1 MAMRNFSA
9 YFTFPGCGS
18 EIHAGK
24 ICDLQFATTSNP
36 IRVENTTATSF
47 TFRALPGHSEGANRV
62 ITFSFSYQ
70 QSDQQLHLGVWS
82 RGPWTLTAQGSIDSG
97 LARNSWVTFAGN
109 LITAIRNG
117 DYNNFSG
124 PTPGELSDSANPAIV
139 RNADGRLEAFVLSNG
154 GTLFHSWQ
162 VTPGGGWSGWFILGD
177 PSWKFWSGPA
187 VGTNADGRLE
197 VFVIGMDYTLY
208 HAWQQCAG
216 CGWSGWTGLGSPGH
230 DLMYPAVAR
239 NADGR
244 LEAFAIASQQ
254 DSAEGRLYDIWQT
267 SAGGGWSGWNDLGGK
282 LNSPPTVGLNRD
294 GRLEVFALGT
304 SKGLFHMAQ
313 GCAGC
318 TWGGWNQIG
327 SWQMQSDPVVASNAD
342 GRLEVFGLGLD
353 SALIHVWQNSPG
365 GGWSGF
371 ASLGGHLG
379 SAPSV
384 AMNADGRLEVF
395 MLDSGNS
402 LYHIW
407 QMCVGCGWSGWDNL
421 GGTIG
426 SVPAVANNADGRL
439 DGLVVGVDG
448 VSYHIW
454 QMNGGGWSGFSA
466 QPNGPWS
473 RFSAQPNA
481 LAAATTPVVA
491 AYAGQ
496 FHVFAR
502 AAGTGHLVHAVCVAC
517 NGFDWRFEDLGGFIT
532 GRPSVTAYNGQLQ
545 VFADGADGGTLWH
558 RWFDGAGWH
567 DWQKIAC
574 CGANPAT
581 TVYNNDLQLFARDTG
596 TAHLITAWCAACDG
610 SDWHYGDL
618 GGSITGRPDVSV
630 YGGQLRVLADGWDGT
645 TVFQRWYDNSS
656 GWHDWQQIGSPADQ
670 PTGLAFGNRF
680 HVIAHSTSTG
690 HVVHAWCAACGGAD
704 WNFEDLGTSH

>member
-1 MAMRNFSA
+1 M
-9 YFTFPGCGS
+9 
-18 EIHAGK
+18 
-24 ICDLQFATTSNP
+24 
-36 IRVENTTATSF
+36 
-47 TFRALPGHSEGANRV
+47 
-62 ITFSFSYQ
+62 
-70 QSDQQLHLGVWS
+70 HL
-82 RGPWTLTAQGSIDSG
+82 
-97 LARNSWVTFAGN
+97 
-109 LITAIRNG
+109 
-117 DYNNFSG
+117 
-124 PTPGELSDSANPAIV
+124 
-139 RNADGRLEAFVLSNG
+139 
-154 GTLFHSWQ
+154 
-162 VTPGGGWSGWFILGD
+162 
-177 PSWKFWSGPA
+177 
-187 VGTNADGRLE
+187 
-197 VFVIGMDYTLY
+197 
-208 HAWQQCAG
+208 
-216 CGWSGWTGLGSPGH
+216 
-230 DLMYPAVAR
+230 
-239 NADGR
+239 
-244 LEAFAIASQQ
+244 
-254 DSAEGRLYDIWQT
+254 
-267 SAGGGWSGWNDLGGK
+267 
-282 LNSPPTVGLNRD
+282 
-294 GRLEVFALGT
+294 
-304 SKGLFHMAQ
+304 
-313 GCAGC
+313 
-318 TWGGWNQIG
+318 GGWNQIG
-327 SWQMQSDPVVASNAD
+327 SWQVQSDPVVASNAD

-407 QMCVGCGWSGWDNL
+407 QMCVGCGWSGWYNL

-473 RFSAQPNA
+473 GFSAQPNA

-517 NGFDWRFEDLGGFIT
+517 NGFDWRFEDLGGTVT
-532 GRPSVTAYNGQLQ
+532 GAPSTVSYN
-545 VFADGADGGTLWH
+545 
-558 RWFDGAGWH
+558 
-567 DWQKIAC
+567 
-574 CGANPAT
+574 
-581 TVYNNDLQLFARDTG
+581 
-596 TAHLITAWCAACDG
+596 
-610 SDWHYGDL
+610 
-618 GGSITGRPDVSV
+618 
-630 YGGQLRVLADGWDGT
+630 GQLRVLADGADGT

-690 HVVHAWCAACGGAD
+690 HVVHAWCPACGGAD